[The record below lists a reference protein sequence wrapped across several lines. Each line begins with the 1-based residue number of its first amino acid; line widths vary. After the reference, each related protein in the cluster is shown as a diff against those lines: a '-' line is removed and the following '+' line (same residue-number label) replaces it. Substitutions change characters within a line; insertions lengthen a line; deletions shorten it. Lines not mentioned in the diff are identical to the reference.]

1 MKPFAG
7 SFGSDWVWKRP
18 QMWRRQ
24 YELRAG
30 GELIGRLESR
40 SMLGGSMWG
49 ETASGAWRVRHVG
62 LLRGRSLITAE
73 GATEP
78 AAQFQPRWFGA
89 GDVVTARGQR
99 YRWHREDFWG
109 QRWAMVD
116 SGGITHLSFARSPA
130 FLTLDTRVTVADS
143 ARRDEE
149 LEPLV
154 LLGYYLLLLMVRQ
167 SHAAL

>member
-1 MKPFAG
+1 MKPFAEC
-7 SFGSDWVWKRP
+7 FGGEWVWRRP
-18 QMWRRQ
+18 HMWRRQ

-30 GELIGRLESR
+30 RERLARLESR

-49 ETASGAWRVRHVG
+49 ETASGAWHVRHVG
-62 LLRGRSLITAE
+62 LLRGRSLVTAE
-73 GATEP
+73 GHREP
-78 AAQFQPRWFGA
+78 SAEFRPRWFGA
-89 GDVVTARGQR
+89 GDVTTARGAS
-99 YRWHREDFWG
+99 YRWHREDIWG

-116 SGGITHLSFARSPA
+116 RGGLTHLEFARSPA
-130 FLTLDTRVTVADS
+130 FLTLDTRVTVSDA
-143 ARRDEE
+143 ARDDAE